1 MNTKYHALS
10 VNNIVDRAN
19 IAPLDNF
26 DLTMTERWEMLH
38 EAVYSFV
45 RHADQFLTPH
55 GLEMLPTGEVIGPV
69 GTDVSQEFEE
79 DFREHVAFWDDQ
91 DLVERWEDIDSSRV
105 TPTVN
110 WVDGTAT
117 LERLRDGEMVMI
129 GEVEFEATEDPD
141 TTYEALNEAFE
152 AAGLDITWNAD
163 TADKNLGD
171 ISIVRAYDLGAL
183 K

>member
-1 MNTKYHALS
+1 METKYHALS
-10 VNNIVDRAN
+10 INNIVDRAN
-19 IAPLDNF
+19 IDPLDDF

-45 RHADQFLTPH
+45 RHADKFLTPH

-105 TPTVN
+105 TLTVN

-129 GEVEFEATEDPD
+129 GEVEFEATEEAE
-141 TTYEALNEAFE
+141 TTYEALNEEFE
-152 AAGLDITWNAD
+152 AAGLDITWDAD
-163 TADKNLGD
+163 TADEDHGD
-171 ISIVRAYDLGAL
+171 FSIARKFGLGAL
-183 K
+183 R